1 MANSITSNFNPKT
14 SNTTKSKE
22 IDYSRLGNILLESFK
37 EAIKTTGMNNPVIEI
52 DKVKLSKTIAD
63 TTDKLSGERLQLKER
78 WQL

>member
-1 MANSITSNFNPKT
+1 MA
-14 SNTTKSKE
+14 KE
-22 IDYSRLGNILLESFK
+22 VNKIE
-37 EAIKTTGMNNPVIEI
+37 GMNNPVIEI